1 VTNTSLP
8 QYQLEKKAAQV
19 ISDVKKSLQLKG
31 DGYTE
36 AMKQYFCYLVPG
48 LNNKVNNLHRYVFE
62 MREDSLKREIVE
74 ALILSQ
80 ADPEEVE
87 AVFGITENML
97 NVYTE
102 MFFDMR
108 NLVSKLDIVSYLE
121 NYPDEEGKALKIRAY
136 NLGPEFVY
144 FRYGNITPS
153 SVNQGKLIKK
163 LFLTS
168 AYKAME
174 SNYSTM
180 NAVNTKAAATHAST
194 MLKAY
199 EAIKKLVEDSDQP
212 NGAML
217 YKIFVAEN
225 DPKAPPKKTVNKA
238 DIA

>member
-1 VTNTSLP
+1 VSNTGLP
-8 QYQLEKKAAQV
+8 QYRLEKKAAQV
-19 ISDVKKSLQLKG
+19 ISDVKKSLQLEG
-31 DGYTE
+31 DRYTE
-36 AMKQYFCYLVPG
+36 AMLQYFYYLVPG
-48 LNNKVNNLHRYVFE
+48 LNNRVIPLHRYVFE
-62 MREDSLKREIVE
+62 MRDDSLRREIIE

-80 ADPEEVE
+80 ADMESIE
-87 AVFGITENML
+87 AVFGITREML
-97 NVYTE
+97 DIYTE
-102 MFFDMR
+102 LFFDMN

-121 NYPDEEGKALKIRAY
+121 NYPDETGKALKIRAY
-136 NLGPEFVY
+136 NLGPEFVF

-153 SVNQGKLIKK
+153 SVNQGKLVKK

-174 SNYSTM
+174 ANYGSVDS
-180 NAVNTKAAATHAST
+180 VNTRAAATHAST

-225 DPKAPPKKTVNKA
+225 DSKAPPKKKVNKA